1 MLKYHVFSLIYLSA
15 DVGMKEDIYLIGILN
30 CLLCIFKFCYRDDLM
45 PHVSRVL
52 ILILQM
58 DKCPEIYCIILN
70 LRIKLLK
77 KLGLLL
83 LPHHQAS
90 WLYIRKLPNIRA
102 NLERVLQPE
111 KEANTIFQHVSPQ
124 VIDITDI
131 PYEVSTILNEML
143 EALRIRDINIRWSC
157 AKG

>member
-1 MLKYHVFSLIYLSA
+1 M
-15 DVGMKEDIYLIGILN
+15 
-30 CLLCIFKFCYRDDLM
+30 
-45 PHVSRVL
+45 
-52 ILILQM
+52 
-58 DKCPEIYCIILN
+58 YCIIWN

-77 KLGLLL
+77 KLGLLF

-102 NLERVLQPE
+102 NLERALQPE
-111 KEANTIFQHVSPQ
+111 KETSTIFQHVLPQ

-131 PYEVSTILNEML
+131 PYEVKIILKEML